1 MLKIVSFLFPVFL
14 GLFISGCGIEKI
26 FLHPPV
32 YDTNTTADHN
42 DTNTTASVRLP
53 RLCFHP
59 NTTPLEKILASKKLK
74 PGIPLYI
81 RIFKK
86 EKVFELWGKQDKR
99 YTFLKSYPICHY
111 SGYLGPK
118 LRSGDKQ
125 APEGVYVLTRKSL
138 HPHSRYHL
146 ALNIQYPN
154 RYDRNRRRTGDL
166 IMIHGKCASTGC
178 FAMGNSQ
185 IEEIYKMVEKA
196 LEKKRSWIYV
206 AIYPFR
212 MTDDNMLQY
221 GDSYWYPFWAN
232 LKTGYDY
239 FEQTHVPPF
248 VGVKGPT
255 YVFQKRGSDINTSV
269 ATTKSER
276 NETKA
281 MVSLKTQ

>member
-1 MLKIVSFLFPVFL
+1 MQKIVSFLFPAFL
-14 GLFISGCGIEKI
+14 GLFISGCSIENLL
-26 FLHPPV
+26 LHIPFHE
-32 YDTNTTADHN
+32 TNTTAEH
-42 DTNTTASVRLP
+42 NTTKQTAALKLP

-59 NTTPLEKILASKKLK
+59 NATPLEEILTAKKIK

-86 EKVFELWGKQDKR
+86 EKTFELWGEQGER
-99 YTFLKSYPICHY
+99 YTLLKSYPICSY

-125 APEGVYVLTRKSL
+125 APEGVYVLTKKSL
-138 HPHSRYHL
+138 NPHSRYHL

-154 RYDRNRRRTGDL
+154 RYDRNHHRTGNL
-166 IMIHGKCASTGC
+166 IMIHGKCSSTGC
-178 FAMGNSQ
+178 FAMGDSQ

-196 LEKKRSWIYV
+196 LQKHRSWIYV

-212 MTDDNMLQY
+212 MTEENMLQY
-221 GDSYWYPFWAN
+221 ADSYWYPFWAN

-248 VGVKGPT
+248 TGVKGAT

-269 ATTKSER
+269 TTTRVER
-276 NETKA
+276 NNTREKI
-281 MVSLKTQ
+281 